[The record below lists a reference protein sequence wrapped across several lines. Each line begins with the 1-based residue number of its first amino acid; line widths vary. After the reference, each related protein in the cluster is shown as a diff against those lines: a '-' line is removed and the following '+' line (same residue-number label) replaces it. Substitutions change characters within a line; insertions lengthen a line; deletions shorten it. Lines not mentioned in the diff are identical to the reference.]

1 MNRLF
6 VTVALLASV
15 ASSAQAISGTLS
27 LQFSGVNS
35 FGVPTT
41 HVELRLMCSLVCT
54 PSAPTLHYRVAT
66 GTDAF
71 FLEAPTEKVGF
82 FSSGFGSN
90 DTGVN
95 VIDTEMFPSGVAFR
109 TVAKGASC
117 HCGNA
122 IGQGGFVDITAPMTV
137 IPPYATVGVSK
148 AKVGFEWSQ
157 SISARPK
164 GTETVT
170 VQFAGAGVD
179 TTKTMTPADFT
190 SSGSGITTVT
200 PTAPGT
206 MTVTAK
212 LMPYGATYTTTVTVD
227 PSSGGAAG
235 GGSGGA
241 GGGGD
246 AGGGQ
251 ADEELGCSA
260 APFGLLLPLSLLSLR
275 RRARRTRSDPT

>member
-1 MNRLF
+1 MNRLL
-6 VTVALLASV
+6 VTVTLLASA

-27 LQFSGVNS
+27 VQFTSHNS
-35 FGVPTT
+35 FGTPTT

-66 GTDAF
+66 GTEAF
-71 FLEAPTEKVGF
+71 FLEAPTERVGF
-82 FSSGFGSN
+82 FSASFGSN

-95 VIDTEMFPSGVAFR
+95 VVDTEMFPSGVAFR
-109 TVAKGASC
+109 TTARGASC

-137 IPPYATVGVSK
+137 IPPYAQVGVSK
-148 AKVGFEWSQ
+148 AKVGFEWTQ

-164 GTETVT
+164 GSETVT
-170 VQFAGAGVD
+170 VQFSGAGVD
-179 TTKTMTPADFT
+179 TTKTMRPADFT
-190 SSGSGITTVT
+190 SSGSGLTSVT

-227 PSSGGAAG
+227 PASGGAG
-235 GGSGGA
+235 GGGGTGGA

-251 ADEELGCSA
+251 AEEDPGCSA
-260 APFGLLLPLSLLSLR
+260 APFGVLLPLSLLWLRR
-275 RRARRTRSDPT
+275 RRARH